1 MYVLGML
8 ERLLNSAD
16 NLYPYASVMRML
28 KMSKGMAYDQNF
40 FNNLQ
45 FVYDVK
51 TQIRMS
57 YLFDID

>member
-16 NLYPYASVMRML
+16 MLHLYLNVVSML

-40 FNNLQ
+40 FISETFCPVSN
-45 FVYDVK
+45 
-51 TQIRMS
+51 
-57 YLFDID
+57 